1 MGKADLRLGRV
12 TEYAS
17 TGVGYLRDAKQP
29 LREYLFAA
37 RQVVQL
43 PEGPRDIDVDSLV
56 WYQLAENG
64 QVTFVLPASGL
75 LGLVEHVGQ
84 SQTATVEGLSEL
96 SELSALGR

>member
-1 MGKADLRLGRV
+1 VEKTDLRLGRV
-12 TEYAS
+12 TEFDS
-17 TGVGYLRDAKQP
+17 TGVGYLRDAQQP

-43 PEGPRDIDVDSLV
+43 PEGPRGIEADSLV
-56 WYQLAENG
+56 WYQLAANG

-84 SQTATVEGLSEL
+84 SQSATVAEVEYANLS
-96 SELSALGR
+96 R

>member
-1 MGKADLRLGRV
+1 MEKTDLRLGRV
-12 TEYAS
+12 TEFDS
-17 TGVGYLRDAKQP
+17 TGVGYLRDAQQP

-43 PEGPRDIDVDSLV
+43 PEGPRDIEADSLV
-56 WYQLAENG
+56 WYQLAAHG

-84 SQTATVEGLSEL
+84 SQPATVAEAEFAYLK
-96 SELSALGR
+96 R